1 MDVSE
6 NRSYCITDAAVL
18 ISRTATM
25 HASDGLAD
33 DCAVSSHGDIARN
46 IYKPHVEETT
56 NSTRQGSTITATQS
70 RTDAGADCD

>member
-1 MDVSE
+1 
-6 NRSYCITDAAVL
+6 
-18 ISRTATM
+18 M

-33 DCAVSSHGDIARN
+33 DCAVSSHGDVARN